1 MEILNYKI
9 IISLIAVALS
19 FVGYGIYIR
28 DVLRK
33 KTIPH
38 SFTFFIWG
46 LTSSIIWALQVY
58 GGAGVGAWVTL
69 SVALIC
75 IFIFFLSLK
84 YGEKNITLLDIV
96 FLLISLLALILWFF
110 AKMPIWSMILL
121 TAIEFFG
128 FAPTIR
134 KSWNKPQEES
144 LLTWEITAFR
154 HGLSIF
160 ALQSFNVLT
169 LLYPVVWVFV
179 NLLFSIFL
187 IVRRRQLAFISH

>member
-1 MEILNYKI
+1 MELLNYKI
-9 IISLIAVALS
+9 IISLIAVVLS
-19 FVGYGIYIR
+19 FVGYGVYIR

-33 KTIPH
+33 KTTPH

-46 LTSSIIWALQVY
+46 LVSSIVWALQVY

-69 SVALIC
+69 SVSLIC
-75 IFIFFLSLK
+75 TFIFFLSLK

-110 AKMPIWSMILL
+110 AKLPIWSMILL
-121 TAIEFFG
+121 TAIEVFG

-160 ALQSFNVLT
+160 ALQSFNILT
-169 LLYPVVWVFV
+169 LLYPVTWVFV
-179 NLLFSIFL
+179 NLLFSFL
-187 IVRRRQLAFISH
+187 LIIRRRQLKLV